1 MTRVASVAIVLALLG
16 IAVWWLRRAGYALG
30 GHPAAGGGRRLA
42 ERVGRLPLGP
52 HHRLELVRLAD
63 RVLVVAVHAS
73 GCSLLQTLD
82 WSELAPDAAA
92 PAPGT
97 RR

>member
-1 MTRVASVAIVLALLG
+1 MAQVAGVAMVLALLG
-16 IAVWWLRRAGYALG
+16 VAVWWLRRAGYASG
-30 GHPAAGGGRRLA
+30 GRSAAGGNRRMA

-82 WSELAPDAAA
+82 WSELAPDDAA
-92 PAPGT
+92 PEPGA